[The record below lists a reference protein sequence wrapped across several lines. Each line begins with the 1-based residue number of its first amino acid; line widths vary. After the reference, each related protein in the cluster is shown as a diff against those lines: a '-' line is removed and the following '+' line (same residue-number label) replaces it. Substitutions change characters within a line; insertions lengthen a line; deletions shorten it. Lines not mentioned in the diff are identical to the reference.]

1 MFNGIQFFYSFVYG
15 HPNPALRHHTWEKL
29 MRLSSSRRHEPW
41 FALGD
46 FNEIRGNYE
55 KSGGRVRPEA
65 SFQDFKQMMRVCKFE
80 DLATVGNR
88 FSWVGQRGTHQ
99 VQCCLDRTMATPAWF
114 DLFPVSETEFLEIG
128 ESDHRPLVTY
138 ISAEREK
145 VTKMFSFDS
154 RMVNKEGF
162 SASVKRGWQGTGQ
175 AQLLQIPLSQRL
187 SRCHQQIS
195 IWKRHNRNN
204 AEERITMLRG
214 QLDKAV
220 TSTAISQ
227 ERRNEIIE
235 ELNKA
240 YLDEEIYWKQ
250 KSRVNWLRSGD
261 RNTKYFHA
269 ITKGKRVRNTISSI
283 QYDNGVIYRGQR
295 DIANVAIDYF
305 KKLYTTENIDS
316 RLYEKVFHGFSHCV
330 GPEMNGDLI
339 RQVTEE
345 EIKTTVMDIGAHKAP
360 GPDGFTAIFC
370 HTYWEDIGPEIK
382 KEVVDFFERGTIDS
396 HLNHTNICLIP
407 KVYPPT
413 GMSEFRPIALCNV
426 SYKIIS
432 KILVNR
438 LKKCYIRES
447 ERLHTWE
454 DDFR

>member
-99 VQCCLDRTMATPAWF
+99 VQCCLDRTMATTAWF

-187 SRCHQQIS
+187 SRCRQQIS

-220 TSTAISQ
+220 ISTAISQ
-227 ERRNEIIE
+227 ERRNEIKE

-283 QYDNGVIYRGQR
+283 QDDNGVIYRGQR

-305 KKLYTTENIDS
+305 KKLY
-316 RLYEKVFHGFSHCV
+316 V
-330 GPEMNGDLI
+330 
-339 RQVTEE
+339 
-345 EIKTTVMDIGAHKAP
+345 
-360 GPDGFTAIFC
+360 
-370 HTYWEDIGPEIK
+370 
-382 KEVVDFFERGTIDS
+382 
-396 HLNHTNICLIP
+396 
-407 KVYPPT
+407 
-413 GMSEFRPIALCNV
+413 
-426 SYKIIS
+426 
-432 KILVNR
+432 
-438 LKKCYIRES
+438 CY
-447 ERLHTWE
+447 
-454 DDFR
+454 